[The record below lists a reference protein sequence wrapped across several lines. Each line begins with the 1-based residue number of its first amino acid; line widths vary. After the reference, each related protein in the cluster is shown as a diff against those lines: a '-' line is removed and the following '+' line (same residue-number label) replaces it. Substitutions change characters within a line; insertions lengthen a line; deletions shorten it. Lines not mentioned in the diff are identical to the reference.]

1 MHVYGEII
9 GKLSAG
15 ATLSGGLS
23 GAGAIE
29 GGLTVP
35 IYVYPPEYVG
45 PYQVTPTESERT
57 LATDGLMM
65 GDDITIGAIE
75 TEMKSATP
83 TESAQTV
90 THTAGKYMTEVTV
103 GAIPSNY
110 VGTGITRRD
119 GTDLSASGDTVSVP
133 SGYYAGNASKAVSAG
148 TAGTPTA
155 TKGTVSNHSVSV
167 TPSVTNTTGYI
178 TGGTKTGTAVTVS
191 ASELVSGNKNITE
204 SGETD
209 VTNYE
214 TVTVPAA
221 QQWIDVSDEGF
232 YTESNARKWKARPY
246 AEINLSEGDAVGWVG
261 EGITYGE
268 YFVRDAVASGITIT
282 PTESAQT
289 IGGENYM
296 MEGAV
301 TVNAMPSGTAGT
313 PTATKSAVSNHAVT
327 VTPSVT
333 NTTGYITG
341 GTKTGA
347 AVSVSASELVSGS
360 KSITSNGN
368 NQDVTNYATV
378 NVNVPS
384 SAPSLQSKSK
394 TYTPTESQQTEAVSA
409 DNGYDG
415 LDTVN
420 VTVNA
425 ISSTYV
431 GSGITQRD
439 SSDLSASGATVTAPS
454 GYYASSATKTISSG
468 SATPAS
474 SISATGASVTTGTNT
489 LTLSK
494 SSVANTP
501 QVSAGYISSGT
512 QGNSS
517 VSLSASVTT
526 KGATTYYPG
535 TSDQTISA
543 SQYLTGTQTIKAV
556 SQTNLE
562 AGNIKSGTTI
572 SISNGQSNIWSVTG
586 TYTGGGASNIVQGT
600 FTTGSSTGT
609 TATVSIPYTGS
620 GYPIA
625 CFVYIDGGAYNNT
638 STGNTTWYNSVQRY
652 AVGVWSMTKS
662 VMTSTPTYGTSGSQN
677 YGVTE
682 WIYKN
687 STSQATTYSRSSAMT
702 TNVYT
707 SSDATGAGATCVR
720 FKANSGKTL
729 SYYVASTSYGLLAS
743 TKYAYIVVYSS

>member
-1 MHVYGEII
+1 MSNVLIEKHTIDNLANAISVKSGE
-9 GKLSAG
+9 SVPM
-15 ATLSGGLS
+15 TLTEMIQAVDGIDTSGG
-23 GAGAIE
+23 
-29 GGLTVP
+29 GG
-35 IYVYPPEYVG
+35 I
-45 PYQVTPTESERT
+45 TPT
-57 LATDGLMM
+57 GNI
-65 GDDITIGAIE
+65 DIT
-75 TEMKSATP
+75 
-83 TESAQTV
+83 Q
-90 THTAGKYMTEVTV
+90 
-103 GAIPSNY
+103 
-110 VGTGITRRD
+110 
-119 GTDLSASGDTVSVP
+119 SGV
-133 SGYYAGNASKAVSAG
+133 
-148 TAGTPTA
+148 
-155 TKGTVSNHSVSV
+155 
-167 TPSVTNTTGYI
+167 
-178 TGGTKTGTAVTVS
+178 
-191 ASELVSGNKNITE
+191 
-204 SGETD
+204 TD
-209 VTNYE
+209 VTQYA
-214 TVTVPAA
+214 TATVPNTTAA
-221 QQWIDVSDEGF
+221 VQSHYEYYTDSGVKKWRVKAQAVIEPGDSYDPGWIGATIE
-232 YTESNARKWKARPY
+232 EPY
-246 AEINLSEGDAVGWVG
+246 HN
-261 EGITYGE
+261 
-268 YFVRDAVASGITIT
+268 FNAVAKNTTIT
-282 PTESAQT
+282 PSTSSQT
-289 IGGENYM
+289 IGGANYM

-301 TVNAMPSGTAGT
+301 TVSAMP
-313 PTATKSAVSNHAVT
+313 
-327 VTPSVT
+327 
-333 NTTGYITG
+333 
-341 GTKTGA
+341 
-347 AVSVSASELVSGS
+347 L
-360 KSITSNGN
+360 
-368 NQDVTNYATV
+368 
-378 NVNVPS
+378 
-384 SAPSLQSKSK
+384 
-394 TYTPTESQQTEAVSA
+394 
-409 DNGYDG
+409 
-415 LDTVN
+415 
-420 VTVNA
+420 
-425 ISSTYV
+425 
-431 GSGITQRD
+431 
-439 SSDLSASGATVTAPS
+439 
-454 GYYASSATKTISSG
+454 G

-562 AGNIKSGTTI
+562 AGNIKSGTTVT
-572 SISNGQSNIWSVTG
+572 ISNGNGNIWSVTG
-586 TYTGGGASNIVQGT
+586 SYTGGGASNIVQGT

-638 STGNTTWYNSVQRY
+638 ATGNTTWYNSVQRY